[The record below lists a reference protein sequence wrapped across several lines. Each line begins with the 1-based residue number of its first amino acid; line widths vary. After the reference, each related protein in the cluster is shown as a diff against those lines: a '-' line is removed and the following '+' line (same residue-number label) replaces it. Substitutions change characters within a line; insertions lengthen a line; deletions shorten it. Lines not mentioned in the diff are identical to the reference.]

1 MSTCLVNKFQIC
13 HKRKRGFKMIKQP
26 SIEKSQNNLSFQDQS
41 INIDKL
47 NSVMGDT
54 ELTPEEERILI
65 WLSGLETSTIDT
77 IISVMKKVS
86 WPNSHTDHM
95 TYSDLSILCK
105 NKVTLKQARLAS
117 GLTQAE
123 LAEKSGIKK
132 SSISNYEQGRITLD
146 NIAFGTVKKLAEV
159 LDVPL
164 ESLTENDA

>member
-1 MSTCLVNKFQIC
+1 
-13 HKRKRGFKMIKQP
+13 MIKQP
-26 SIEKSQNNLSFQDQS
+26 PIEKNQSNLSFQDQG

-47 NSVMGDT
+47 NRILGDT
-54 ELTPEEERILI
+54 ALTPEEERIFI
-65 WLSGLETSTIDT
+65 WLSELETSTIDT

-86 WPNSHTDHM
+86 WPNSHTDHL

-132 SSISNYEQGRITLD
+132 SSISNYEQERITLD
-146 NIAFGTVKKLAEV
+146 NIAFGTVKKLAEA

-164 ESLTENDA
+164 ESLGE

>member
-146 NIAFGTVKKLAEV
+146 NIAFGTVKKFVEV

>member
-1 MSTCLVNKFQIC
+1 
-13 HKRKRGFKMIKQP
+13 MIKQP

-146 NIAFGTVKKLAEV
+146 NIAFGTVKKIAEV

>member
-65 WLSGLETSTIDT
+65 WLSGLETST

-146 NIAFGTVKKLAEV
+146 NIAFGTVKKFAEV

>member
-65 WLSGLETSTIDT
+65 WLSGLDTSTIDT

>member
-146 NIAFGTVKKLAEV
+146 NI
-159 LDVPL
+159 
-164 ESLTENDA
+164 SLIP